1 VTGDSP
7 SKAALEDC
15 HSLRKTFYY
24 GATKSR
30 RRSSCLGKV
39 AKGVK
44 CSVVGC
50 KEDAV
55 RSISLEEISRAGLK
69 ASASGRGYLCKNHYK
84 EMKKK
89 LKKDKQIEQWRI
101 KR

>member
-1 VTGDSP
+1 MGIP
-7 SKAALEDC
+7 LETDIRVLSFLPQNLLLWRNTEMTQGL
-15 HSLRKTFYY
+15 HR
-24 GATKSR
+24 
-30 RRSSCLGKV
+30 LGKV

-69 ASASGRGYLCKNHYK
+69 AAASGRGYLCKNHYK
-84 EMKKK
+84 ELKKK
-89 LKKDKQIEQWRI
+89 LKKDKQIEQWRM

>member
-1 VTGDSP
+1 VGFP
-7 SKAALEDC
+7 HLEPALEGC
-15 HSLRKTFYY
+15 RSSQSLLLWCNRR
-24 GATKSR
+24 R

-55 RSISLEEISRAGLK
+55 RSISLEEVSRAGLK
-69 ASASGRGYLCKNHYK
+69 ASASGRGYLCKSHYK
-84 EMKKK
+84 ELKKK
-89 LKKDKQIEQWRI
+89 LKKDKQIEQWRM

>member
-1 VTGDSP
+1 MPGKFPLESGIRGLSFP
-7 SKAALEDC
+7 SQNLLLWHNE
-15 HSLRKTFYY
+15 
-24 GATKSR
+24 ATTKVFG
-30 RRSSCLGKV
+30 LGKV

-50 KEDAV
+50 KEDAI

-89 LKKDKQIEQWRI
+89 LKKDKQIEQWRM